1 MHQKIKIP
9 VAFSELL
16 TPSRYKAYHS
26 GRGAAKSHS
35 GASAALIRGGERKLR
50 IGCFREV
57 QLSIK
62 DSIKQLLDDK
72 IAAYGL
78 GGFYE
83 SLQNEIRGR
92 NGTNFIF
99 AGLGKM
105 TTDQIKSMEGLDI
118 ALVEEAQTISAR
130 SLEVLIP
137 TIRNAGSELW
147 FFWNPRNAND
157 PVDLRFRGETVPE
170 DAIIRKVSYR
180 DNPFFPKELRK
191 EMEFDRKNNPERF
204 GHIWEGEY
212 EPMAVGAIWTRLV
225 IHQGRRA
232 EAPEMH
238 RIVVSVDPAVS
249 NTDNSDEHGITVEGL
264 GVDQRGYVLDDVS
277 MKGSPDQWATRVI
290 AAYDKW
296 SADAIVVERNQGGDM
311 VKHTLDTVRPGLP
324 IIEVVATRGK
334 HIRAEPV
341 ASLYSF
347 GKISHVGTFT
357 KLEDQMCQ
365 MVAGGYDGDG
375 SPDRVCSMVWG
386 FTELF
391 PNLIRQ
397 ESKEEVY
404 VEPMGADSW
413 MS

>member
-50 IGCFREV
+50 IGCFREI

-72 IAAYGL
+72 IEAYGL

-105 TTDQIKSMEGLDI
+105 TTDQIKSMEGIDI
-118 ALVEEAQTISAR
+118 AIVEEAQTISAR

-137 TIRNAGSELW
+137 TIRKTGSELW

-180 DNPFFPKELRK
+180 DNPFFPEELKK
-191 EMEFDRKNNPERF
+191 EMEFDRKNKPERF

-249 NTDNSDEHGITVEGL
+249 NTENSDETGITVEGL
-264 GVDQRGYVLDDVS
+264 GVDGRGYVLDDVS
-277 MKGSPDQWATRVI
+277 MKGSPAQWATRAI

-296 SADAIVVERNQGGDM
+296 QADAIVVEKNQGGDM
-311 VKHTLDTVRPGLP
+311 VKHTLDTARPGLP

-347 GKISHVGTFT
+347 GRISHVGTFT

-365 MVAGGYDGDG
+365 MVAGGYDGGG

-397 ESKEEVY
+397 ESKEEEY
-404 VEPMGADSW
+404 VEPMGADAW

>member
-35 GASAALIRGGERKLR
+35 GASAALIRGGEKKLR
-50 IGCFREV
+50 IGCFREI

-72 IAAYGL
+72 IEAYGL
-78 GGFYE
+78 GEFYE

-105 TTDQIKSMEGLDI
+105 TTDQIKSMEGIDI
-118 ALVEEAQTISAR
+118 AIVEEAQTISAR

-157 PVDLRFRGETVPE
+157 PVDLRFRGEVVPE

-311 VKHTLDTVRPGLP
+311 VKNTLDTVRPGLP

-375 SPDRVCSMVWG
+375 SPGRVCSMVWG

-404 VEPMGADSW
+404 VEPMGADAW